1 MYIIV
6 SSIDHFYFC
15 VHHITAYERMGSLQQ
30 YAVIMDSGTMAFMKK
45 NNCSVKTIAS
55 PLVDSKYDFIMFRK
69 NFPFISSIDKQ

>member
-15 VHHITAYERMGSLQQ
+15 VHHITAYERMGSLQH
-30 YAVIMDSGTMAFMKK
+30 YAVIMDDHTMMYLKK
-45 NNCSVKTIAS
+45 NNCSAKSIAS
-55 PLVDSKYDFIMFRK
+55 PIDGSYGYFMLRK